1 MIFSE
6 INNSS
11 LKTEKSKRGSFDIDK
26 RAEVSE
32 NPDAKGNKMFDV
44 DKRAEVQSSS
54 DYIDKSN
61 DIEYLKTYKDD
72 LEGKTHPETGVP
84 YVKKIVEADGK
95 KIEGVFP
102 EFNSKFDTKLPS
114 EMYKATDEKQFKYCT
129 ERLAEQIKNDPELEK
144 QFTQRQIEQ
153 IISGYPRISGLTW
166 HHNETPGKMQLVNA
180 ETHAASGHTGGKS
193 IWGGGSEYR

>member
-1 MIFSE
+1 MRFSE

-11 LKTEKSKRGSFDIDK
+11 LETSKNNGGFDVDRRAEVPEKRDAKGNEGFDIDK
-26 RAEVSE
+26 RAEV
-32 NPDAKGNKMFDV
+32 
-44 DKRAEVQSSS
+44 QSNG
-54 DYIDKSN
+54 DYINKSN
-61 DIEYLKTYKDD
+61 DVEYLKTVNED

-84 YVKKIVEADGK
+84 YARKIVEADGK

-102 EFNSKFDTKLPS
+102 EFDSKFDTKLPP

-129 ERLAEQIKNDPELEK
+129 EKLAEQIKNNPELEK

-153 IISGYPRISGLTW
+153 IMSGDPRISGLTW

-180 ETHAASGHTGGKS
+180 ETHTASGHTGGKS